1 MLEILSYMYSASVV
15 VQGVCIILCVA
26 SILSWAII
34 VERNRLFRRFRQQ
47 LSAFEQRFSQ
57 SSNLANLQKASQHA
71 TSEPDAGTRIFLAGY
86 HVYCLTDTDTEQRYD
101 SIQRAMQVEETEAI
115 QQLQQTL
122 VWLATIGSTSPYVG
136 LFGTVWG
143 IIHAFSAISHMQQ
156 ATLASV
162 APGISEA
169 LIATALGLFVA
180 IPAVIVYNRLASEVH
195 TLAERCGLLQ
205 EKIIQR
211 LILQEKI

>member
-1 MLEILSYMYSASVV
+1 MPEILSYMYSASPV
-15 VQGVCIILCVA
+15 VQGVFIILCVA
-26 SILSWAII
+26 SIVSWAII
-34 VERNRLFRRFRQQ
+34 FERTHVLRRFRQQ
-47 LSAFEQRFSQ
+47 LRTFEHRFTQ
-57 SSNLANLQKASQHA
+57 SRNLANLQQKSQHA
-71 TSEPDAGTRIFLAGY
+71 MPESDAGMRIFLAGY
-86 HVYCLTDTDTEQRYD
+86 QVYCLTDTHTKQRYD
-101 SIQRAMQVEETEAI
+101 RIQRAMQVEETEVI
-115 QQLQQTL
+115 QPLQHTL
-122 VWLATIGSTSPYVG
+122 VWLATIGSTSPYIG

-143 IIHAFSAISHMQQ
+143 IIHAFSAISHMKQ

-180 IPAVIVYNRLASEVH
+180 IPAVIVYNRLASEIH
-195 TLAERCGLLQ
+195 ILAERCGLLQ

>member
-1 MLEILSYMYSASVV
+1 MVEILSYMYAASGV
-15 VQGVCIILCVA
+15 VQGVFATLCIA

-34 VERNRLFRRFRQQ
+34 VERGRFFRHFRQQ
-47 LSAFEQRFSQ
+47 LASFEQRFMQASSLSTLEQDSQ
-57 SSNLANLQKASQHA
+57 LHNAEDHA
-71 TSEPDAGTRIFLAGY
+71 GMRIFLAGY
-86 HVYCLTDTDTEQRYD
+86 RVYCMTTTQTAQRFER
-101 SIQRAMQVEETEAI
+101 IQRAMQVEETEAV

-122 VWLATIGSTSPYVG
+122 VWLATIGSTSPYIG

-211 LILQEKI
+211 LVLQDNV

>member
-1 MLEILSYMYSASVV
+1 MIEILSYMYSASAV
-15 VQGVCIILCVA
+15 VQGVFVALCIA

-34 VERNRLFRRFRQQ
+34 VERGRFFRRFRQQ
-47 LSAFEQRFSQ
+47 LAVFEQRFTQASSLSLLEQNSQ
-57 SSNLANLQKASQHA
+57 PSKIES
-71 TSEPDAGTRIFLAGY
+71 DAGTRIFLAGY
-86 HVYCLTDTDTEQRYD
+86 RVYCMTGTHTDQRFD

-122 VWLATIGSTSPYVG
+122 VWLATIGSTSPYIG

-211 LILQEKI
+211 LILQDSV